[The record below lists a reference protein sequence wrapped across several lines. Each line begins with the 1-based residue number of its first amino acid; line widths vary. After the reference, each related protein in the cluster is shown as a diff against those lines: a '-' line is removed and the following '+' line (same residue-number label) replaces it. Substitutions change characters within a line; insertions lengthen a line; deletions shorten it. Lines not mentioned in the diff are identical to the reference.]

1 MGNVTTMKMIFK
13 IEEYLPETKQVV
25 IRYCRQNSPKP
36 ISEYPAKAVS
46 TEIYD
51 VSFDSRNLVESISQY
66 GYDKVLEQE
75 EEEITLPE
83 NLPQE
88 IPNSVD
94 IADYVGKVICVDS
107 KNAREIERS
116 RDRAADTYLAGWRDR
131 EIDRDIDRWLDQSIV
146 R

>member
-1 MGNVTTMKMIFK
+1 MKMIFK

-66 GYDKVLEQE
+66 GYDKVLLQE

-94 IADYVGKVICVDS
+94 IAVYVGKVICVDS

-116 RDRAADTYLAGWRDR
+116 RKMKR
-131 EIDRDIDRWLDQSIV
+131 IDIE
-146 R
+146 

>member
-1 MGNVTTMKMIFK
+1 MGNVATMKMIFK

-66 GYDKVLEQE
+66 GYDKVLLQE

-83 NLPQE
+83 NLPQD

-107 KNAREIERS
+107 KNAVEMERS
-116 RDRAADTYLAGWRDR
+116 RKMKR
-131 EIDRDIDRWLDQSIV
+131 IDIE
-146 R
+146 

>member
-1 MGNVTTMKMIFK
+1 MGNVATMKMIFK

-66 GYDKVLEQE
+66 GYDKVLAQE
-75 EEEITLPE
+75 EKEITLPE

-107 KNAREIERS
+107 KNAREMERS
-116 RDRAADTYLAGWRDR
+116 RKMKR
-131 EIDRDIDRWLDQSIV
+131 IDIE
-146 R
+146 

>member
-1 MGNVTTMKMIFK
+1 MGNVATMKMIFK

-66 GYDKVLEQE
+66 GYDKVLAQE
-75 EEEITLPE
+75 EKEITLPE

-88 IPNSVD
+88 IPDSVD

-107 KNAREIERS
+107 KNAVEMERS
-116 RDRAADTYLAGWRDR
+116 RKMKR
-131 EIDRDIDRWLDQSIV
+131 IDIE
-146 R
+146 

>member
-1 MGNVTTMKMIFK
+1 MGNVATMKMIFK
-13 IEEYLPETKQVV
+13 IEEYQPETKQVV

-66 GYDKVLEQE
+66 GYDKVLLQE

-83 NLPQE
+83 NLPQD
-88 IPNSVD
+88 IPDSVD

-116 RDRAADTYLAGWRDR
+116 RKMKR
-131 EIDRDIDRWLDQSIV
+131 IDIE
-146 R
+146 

>member
-116 RDRAADTYLAGWRDR
+116 RKMKR
-131 EIDRDIDRWLDQSIV
+131 IDIE
-146 R
+146 

>member
-1 MGNVTTMKMIFK
+1 MGNVATMKMIFK

-36 ISEYPAKAVS
+36 ISEYPAQAVS

-88 IPNSVD
+88 IPNSVN

-116 RDRAADTYLAGWRDR
+116 RKMKR
-131 EIDRDIDRWLDQSIV
+131 IDIE
-146 R
+146 

>member
-1 MGNVTTMKMIFK
+1 MGNVATMKMIFK

-36 ISEYPAKAVS
+36 ISDYPAKAVS

-66 GYDKVLEQE
+66 GYDKVLLQE

-83 NLPQE
+83 NLPQD

-116 RDRAADTYLAGWRDR
+116 RKMKR
-131 EIDRDIDRWLDQSIV
+131 IDIE
-146 R
+146 

>member
-1 MGNVTTMKMIFK
+1 MGNVATMKMIFK

-36 ISEYPAKAVS
+36 ISDYPAKAVS

-66 GYDKVLEQE
+66 GYDKVLLQE

-116 RDRAADTYLAGWRDR
+116 RKMKR
-131 EIDRDIDRWLDQSIV
+131 IDIE
-146 R
+146 

>member
-1 MGNVTTMKMIFK
+1 MGNVATMKMIFK

-36 ISEYPAKAVS
+36 ISDYPAKAVS

-66 GYDKVLEQE
+66 GYDKVLLQE

-107 KNAREIERS
+107 KNAVEMERS
-116 RDRAADTYLAGWRDR
+116 RKMKRI
-131 EIDRDIDRWLDQSIV
+131 EIE
-146 R
+146 

>member
-1 MGNVTTMKMIFK
+1 MGNVATMKMIFK

-88 IPNSVD
+88 IPNSVN

-116 RDRAADTYLAGWRDR
+116 RKMKR
-131 EIDRDIDRWLDQSIV
+131 IDIE
-146 R
+146 

>member
-1 MGNVTTMKMIFK
+1 MGNVATMKMIFK

-66 GYDKVLEQE
+66 GYDKVLIQE

-107 KNAREIERS
+107 KNAREMERS
-116 RDRAADTYLAGWRDR
+116 RKMKR
-131 EIDRDIDRWLDQSIV
+131 IDIE
-146 R
+146 

>member
-1 MGNVTTMKMIFK
+1 MGDVTTMKMIFK

-25 IRYCRQNSPKP
+25 IRYCRQDSPKP
-36 ISEYPAKAVS
+36 IFEYPAKAVS

-66 GYDKVLEQE
+66 GYDKVLIQE

-83 NLPQE
+83 NLSQE

-116 RDRAADTYLAGWRDR
+116 RKMKR
-131 EIDRDIDRWLDQSIV
+131 IDIE
-146 R
+146 

>member
-1 MGNVTTMKMIFK
+1 MGNVATMKMIFK

-66 GYDKVLEQE
+66 GYDKVLAQE
-75 EEEITLPE
+75 EKEITLPE

-107 KNAREIERS
+107 KNAVEMERS
-116 RDRAADTYLAGWRDR
+116 RKMKR
-131 EIDRDIDRWLDQSIV
+131 IDIE
-146 R
+146 

>member
-1 MGNVTTMKMIFK
+1 MGNVATMKMIFK

-51 VSFDSRNLVESISQY
+51 VSFDNRNLVESISQY
-66 GYDKVLEQE
+66 GYDKVLAQE

-116 RDRAADTYLAGWRDR
+116 RKMKR
-131 EIDRDIDRWLDQSIV
+131 IDIE
-146 R
+146 